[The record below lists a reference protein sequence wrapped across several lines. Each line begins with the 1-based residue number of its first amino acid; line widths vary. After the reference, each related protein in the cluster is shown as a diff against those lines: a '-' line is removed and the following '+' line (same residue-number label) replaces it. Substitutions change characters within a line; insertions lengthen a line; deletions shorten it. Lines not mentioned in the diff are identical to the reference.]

1 MSLTVAPKVNLD
13 SLQNLQADKQYFLSS
28 TTGEIKEAS
37 LWMRFKCAIGI
48 KSERQKVSNLMDAVR
63 TSLLDAAKLD
73 SNAALEENL
82 STIDMRYMVK
92 GSDIQNIARRFSAAN
107 ARSMAQDAASQIIS
121 REVKIRVAGLRVIHI
136 NLGDDA
142 ALGRIMKHA
151 LKPLLADLPM
161 TTDNKG
167 NSILDTQAFNNRM
180 CGPMNEAR
188 ELMDKLSRVDPNGE
202 SIDEIYA
209 NYIIKT
215 LFNEDGTRNEQPVN
229 AVKGKLQ
236 AQVDYT
242 FHVKGKALGSRAE
255 SVYDTLMEMGRAQ
268 GKEDFPGE
276 MIQKILGFCGK
287 KDLMLRRFVLE
298 VAPELCVTSNA
309 DLRSDADI
317 RAKVEAL
324 RANMDEI
331 RTISKTIPGFAKM
344 AQEGLSVLGGK
355 AFPPGLLTEMAQCV
369 KNAKFDAL
377 VNLNSF
383 SSAEQIY
390 KGVEEI
396 RSVIQQFGKRVNVM
410 ERFEQAGEKEVGGP
424 QTIAFKS
431 VMMAMALAKA
441 GPGLMARLPSIVK
454 GTAFGKMNSFVFK
467 LKEDLNIGAVTLENS
482 NKSSDVLDDHSK
494 VCIFLAEVASSGRE
508 APIEPQEVEI
518 NYEQD
523 DSVQYMLGELSE
535 AVAKE

>member
-1 MSLTVAPKVNLD
+1 MSLTVAPKVNLE
-13 SLQNLQADKQYFLSS
+13 SLQDLRADKQYFLSS

-48 KSERQKVSNLMDAVR
+48 KSERQKVSNLLDAVR
-63 TSLLDAAKLD
+63 TSLLNAAKLD

-82 STIDMRYMVK
+82 RTVDMRYMVK

-107 ARSMAQDAASQIIS
+107 AQSMAKDAASRIIS
-121 REVKIRVAGLRVIHI
+121 REVKIRVAGLRTTHI

-161 TTDNKG
+161 TTDTQG
-167 NSILDTQAFNNRM
+167 NSILDTEAFNDRLY
-180 CGPMNEAR
+180 GPMNEVR
-188 ELMDKLSRVDPNGE
+188 ELMDELSRADSSGE
-202 SIDEIYA
+202 GIDEIYA

-215 LFNEDGTRNEQPVN
+215 LFNDDGTRNEQPVN
-229 AVKGKLQ
+229 AVKSKLQ
-236 AQVDYT
+236 AQVDYV

-255 SVYDTLMEMGRAQ
+255 GVYETLMKMGQAQ
-268 GKEDFPGE
+268 GKDDFPGE
-276 MIQKILGFCGK
+276 MLQKILGFCGK

-298 VAPELCVTSNA
+298 VASELCVDSKS

-317 RAKVEAL
+317 KAKVEAL
-324 RANMDEI
+324 RANMDEL
-331 RTISKTIPGFAKM
+331 RTISKTLPGFAKM
-344 AQEGLSVLGGK
+344 AQVGLSVLGGK
-355 AFPPGLLTEMAQCV
+355 AFPPGLLTEMAQFV
-369 KNAKFDAL
+369 KNTKLDAL

-396 RSVIQQFGKRVNVM
+396 RNVIQQFGKQVNVM

-431 VMMAMALAKA
+431 VMMAMTLAKA
-441 GPGLMARLPSIVK
+441 GPGLMARLPSIAK
-454 GTAFGKMNSFVFK
+454 GTAFGKMNSFVSK
-467 LKEDLNIGAVTLENS
+467 LLGDLNIGAVTFENS
-482 NKSSDVLDDHSK
+482 NKSSVVLDDHLK
-494 VCIFLAEVASSGRE
+494 VCAFLVDVASSGRE
-508 APIEPQEVEI
+508 TPIEPPEVEI
-518 NYEQD
+518 DYQQD
-523 DSVQYMLGELSE
+523 DSVRYMLGELSE
-535 AVAKE
+535 ATAKE